1 MSFQMIGLRSGIFAV
16 SACALFACASGPPA
30 SGPPGKNT
38 ATQGMVTRQDLEVVD
53 CLLPGVVRSLG
64 NTSYITQ
71 RRPIRTTSSDC
82 HIRGGEYTAY
92 DRADYKSA
100 LRVWMTAAE
109 AGDADAQNNVG
120 EIYERGLG
128 GTPNF
133 EAAVIWYQK
142 AADQGYAR
150 ALFNLGTLYE
160 QGEGVPKDRLKALNL
175 YRKAWGLPE
184 DNVMYASA
192 AQRENEQLRTEL
204 QKVITE
210 KDQQLELLQKQL
222 RQAEAGARKAAPH
235 APTPALPAPSGAG
248 VGAGSA
254 GGAGNGDSAK
264 EVQALKSWIA
274 KLEAE
279 RRESSGQLSGLAAAT
294 REPQTRAPA
303 VALDPQAQG
312 RLVKGM
318 DFGRYYALIIGN
330 QDYQVLEHLQTP
342 RNDAERAGQILKEK
356 YGFTVQ
362 VVEDANDVAMLR
374 AINDLNKVLQ
384 PNDNLLI
391 YYAGHGTRLKT
402 TGSADVGY
410 WLPINAERPPDDT
423 FWVPNEQI
431 TAHLARLPARR
442 VLVVADSCYAG
453 LLSSDPGVNMFGTE
467 SQFSLDYVKYKLP
480 KRTRLLLASG
490 GDRPVLDTGGQGD
503 SVFARAFLDVL
514 GSNTGILST
523 PALFAQVQARV
534 KAGAARNNF
543 SQVPEFKAIK
553 SAGHELGDFFFI
565 PRGLGS

>member
-1 MSFQMIGLRSGIFAV
+1 
-16 SACALFACASGPPA
+16 
-30 SGPPGKNT
+30 
-38 ATQGMVTRQDLEVVD
+38 MVTRQDLEIVD
-53 CLLPGVVRSLG
+53 CLLPGVVRSIG
-64 NTSYITQ
+64 NTTYVTQ
-71 RRPIRTTSSDC
+71 RRPTRTTASDC

-100 LRVWMTAAE
+100 LRVWMAAAE
-109 AGDADAQNNVG
+109 AGDPDAQNNVG

-128 GTPNF
+128 SQPNY

-142 AADQGYAR
+142 AADQGYSR

-160 QGEGVPKDRLKALNL
+160 QGLGVEQDRLKALNL

-184 DNVMYASA
+184 DSVMYASA
-192 AQRENEQLRTEL
+192 ARHENEKLRAQL
-204 QKVITE
+204 QQAIAE

-222 RQAEAGARKAAPH
+222 KQAEADARRTSTADAGA
-235 APTPALPAPSGAG
+235 
-248 VGAGSA
+248 A
-254 GGAGNGDSAK
+254 GGAGTSAGAGAHGAAGGDDSK
-264 EVQALKSWIA
+264 EIAALRAWITR
-274 KLEAE
+274 LEAE
-279 RRESSGQLSGLAAAT
+279 RRQSSGQLAGIVAQT
-294 REPQTRAPA
+294 REPQALSQTAP
-303 VALDPQAQG
+303 LDPEAQG
-312 RLVKGM
+312 RLLKGL

-330 QDYQVLEHLQTP
+330 QNYQVLEHLQTP
-342 RNDAERAGQILKEK
+342 RNDAERTAQLLKDK
-356 YGFTVQ
+356 YGFQVQ
-362 VVEDANDVAMLR
+362 VIEDANDVAMLR
-374 AINDLNKVLQ
+374 ALNDLNKVLQ

-402 TGSADVGY
+402 GSIDAGY
-410 WLPINAERPPDDT
+410 WLPVNAERPPDDT

-453 LLSSDPGVNMFGTE
+453 LLSNDPGVNMFGTE
-467 SQFSLDYVKYKLP
+467 TQFSLDYVKYKLP

-490 GDRPVLDTGGQGD
+490 GDQPVLDTGGQGD

-514 GSNTGILST
+514 GNNSGILST
-523 PALFAQVQARV
+523 PSLFSQVQERV

-543 SQVPEFKAIK
+543 SQAPEFKAIK

-565 PRGLGS
+565 PKGMGS

>member
-1 MSFQMIGLRSGIFAV
+1 MSRVGIFAA
-16 SACALFACASGPPA
+16 SACALYACASGKPTDSPA
-30 SGPPGKNT
+30 APKDT
-38 ATQGMVTRQDLEVVD
+38 ETQGMVTRQDLEIVD
-53 CLLPGVVRSLG
+53 CLLPGVVRSVG
-64 NTSYITQ
+64 NTTYVTQ
-71 RRPIRTTSSDC
+71 RRPTRTTSAEC

-92 DRADYKSA
+92 DRADSKSA
-100 LRVWMTAAE
+100 LRVWMAAAE
-109 AGDADAQNNVG
+109 AGDPDAQNNVG

-128 GTPNF
+128 GQANF
-133 EAAVIWYQK
+133 EAAVIWYKK
-142 AADQGYAR
+142 AADQGYSR

-160 QGEGVPKDRLKALNL
+160 QGQGVPKDRLQALNL

-184 DNVMYASA
+184 DNVMYTSA
-192 AQRENEQLRTEL
+192 AQHQNDELRAEL
-204 QKVITE
+204 QKVIQE
-210 KDQQLELLQKQL
+210 KDQQLQLLQKQL
-222 RQAEAGARKAAPH
+222 QQAEDQARKRAA
-235 APTPALPAPSGAG
+235 AST
-248 VGAGSA
+248 
-254 GGAGNGDSAK
+254 GNEDSAK
-264 EVQALKSWIA
+264 EVQALRSWIT

-279 RRESSGQLSGLAAAT
+279 RRESSSQLAGLAAPT
-294 REPQTRAPA
+294 REPQARTPA

-342 RNDAERAGQILKEK
+342 RNDAERAGQLLKEK

-374 AINDLNKVLQ
+374 ALNDLNKVLQ

-402 TGSADVGY
+402 GGADAGY
-410 WLPINAERPPDDT
+410 WLPVNAERPPDDT

-467 SQFSLDYVKYKLP
+467 NQFSLDYVKYKLP

-490 GDRPVLDTGGQGD
+490 GDQPVLDTGGQGD

-514 GSNTGILST
+514 GANSGILST
-523 PALFAQVQARV
+523 PSLFAQVQARV
-534 KAGAARNNF
+534 KTGAARNNF
-543 SQVPEFKAIK
+543 TQVPQFKAIK

>member
-1 MSFQMIGLRSGIFAV
+1 
-16 SACALFACASGPPA
+16 
-30 SGPPGKNT
+30 
-38 ATQGMVTRQDLEVVD
+38 MVTRQDLEIVD
-53 CLLPGVVRSLG
+53 CLLPGAVRSLG
-64 NTSYITQ
+64 NTTYLTQ
-71 RRPIRTTSSDC
+71 RRPTRTTASDC

-100 LRVWMTAAE
+100 LRVWMAAAE

-128 GTPNF
+128 AEPNF

-150 ALFNLGTLYE
+150 AQFNLGTLYE
-160 QGEGVPKDRLKALNL
+160 QGQGVPKDRLQALNL

-184 DNVMYASA
+184 DNVLYASA
-192 AQRENEQLRTEL
+192 AQRENEQLRAEL
-204 QKVITE
+204 QKVIAE

-222 RQAEAGARKAAPH
+222 RQAEAEARK
-235 APTPALPAPSGAG
+235 PAHPARPAPSPGP
-248 VGAGSA
+248 GSTA
-254 GGAGNGDSAK
+254 NPAPDGAGNSTQ
-264 EVQALKSWIA
+264 EVQALKTWIA

-279 RRESSGQLSGLAAAT
+279 RRASSGQLSGLAAST
-294 REPQTRAPA
+294 REPQARTPA
-303 VALDPQAQG
+303 VPLDPQAQG
-312 RLVKGM
+312 RLVKGL

-342 RNDAERAGQILKEK
+342 RNDAERAGQVLKEK

-362 VVEDANDVAMLR
+362 VIEDANDVAMLR

-431 TAHLARLPARR
+431 TSHLARLPARR
-442 VLVVADSCYAG
+442 ILVVADSCYAG
-453 LLSSDPGVNMFGTE
+453 LLSGDPGVNMFGTE

-490 GDRPVLDTGGQGD
+490 GDQPVLDTGGQGD

-514 GSNTGILST
+514 GANSGILST
-523 PALFAQVQARV
+523 PALFAQVQERV
-534 KAGAARNNF
+534 KAGAARNHF
-543 SQVPEFKAIK
+543 SQVPQFKAIK

>member
-1 MSFQMIGLRSGIFAV
+1 MSAQVIGSRAGVFAA
-16 SACALFACASGPPA
+16 SACVLCACASSSTA
-30 SGPPGKNT
+30 TSTPGKNT

-64 NTSYITQ
+64 NTTYVTQ
-71 RRPIRTTSSDC
+71 RRPTRTTASEC

-100 LRVWMTAAE
+100 LRVWMAAAE

-128 GTPNF
+128 AEPNF

-160 QGEGVPKDRLKALNL
+160 QGQGVPKDRLKALNL

-192 AQRENEQLRTEL
+192 AQRESAQLRGEL
-204 QKVITE
+204 QKVIAE

-222 RQAEAGARKAAPH
+222 KQAEAAARKQAR
-235 APTPALPAPSGAG
+235 PALPAPSGAG
-248 VGAGSA
+248 GTGST
-254 GGAGNGDSAK
+254 GSTGSTGGDSAK
-264 EVQALKSWIA
+264 EVQALKTWIA

-294 REPQTRAPA
+294 REPQARAPA

-342 RNDAERAGQILKEK
+342 RNDAERAGQVLKEK

-402 TGSADVGY
+402 GSIDAGY
-410 WLPINAERPPDDT
+410 WLPINAERPPNDT

-534 KAGAARNNF
+534 KVGAARNNF

>member
-1 MSFQMIGLRSGIFAV
+1 MAGNTIWSRGGVFGAA
-16 SACALFACASGPPA
+16 ACLLCACASAPPSVNSSA
-30 SGPPGKNT
+30 
-38 ATQGMVTRQDLEVVD
+38 ATQGMVTRQDLEIVD
-53 CLLPGVVRSLG
+53 CLLPGVVRQLG

-71 RRPIRTTSSDC
+71 RRPTRTNAADC
-82 HIRGGEYTAY
+82 RIRGGEYVAY
-92 DRADYKSA
+92 DRSDYKSA
-100 LRVWMTAAE
+100 LRVWMAAAE

-133 EAAVIWYQK
+133 EVAVIWYQK
-142 AADQGYAR
+142 AADQNYSR

-160 QGEGVPKDRLKALNL
+160 QGQGVEKDRLKALNL

-192 AQRENEQLRTEL
+192 AQHENDTLRAEL
-204 QKVITE
+204 QKVIEE
-210 KDQQLELLQKQL
+210 KNQQLDLLQKQL
-222 RQAEAGARKAAPH
+222 QQAEADARKRAA
-235 APTPALPAPSGAG
+235 A
-248 VGAGSA
+248 GAGSD
-254 GGAGNGDSAK
+254 DSAK
-264 EVQALKSWIA
+264 EIQALRTWIA
-274 KLEAE
+274 KLETE
-279 RRESSGQLSGLAAAT
+279 RRASSGQLASLPTQT
-294 REPQTRAPA
+294 REPLARSGVA
-303 VALDPQAQG
+303 ALDPQAQG

-342 RNDAERAGQILKEK
+342 RADAERAGQILRDK

-362 VVEDANDVAMLR
+362 VLEDANDVAMLR
-374 AINDLNKVLQ
+374 ALNDLNKVLQ

-402 TGSADVGY
+402 ANVDAGY
-410 WLPINAERPPDDT
+410 WLPVNAERPPDDT

-453 LLSSDPGVNMFGTE
+453 LLSADPGVNMFGTE
-467 SQFSLDYVKYKLP
+467 TQFSLDYVKYKLP

-490 GDRPVLDTGGQGD
+490 GDQPVLDTGGQGD

-514 GSNTGILST
+514 GSNSGILST
-523 PALFAQVQARV
+523 PALFAQVQERV
-534 KAGAARNNF
+534 KTGAARNHF

>member
-1 MSFQMIGLRSGIFAV
+1 MSGYMDWSHVAAFTV
-16 SACALFACASGPPA
+16 SASLMCACASSPQA
-30 SGPPGKNT
+30 AKTST
-38 ATQGMVTRQDLEVVD
+38 ATQGMVSRQDLEIVD
-53 CLLPGVVRSLG
+53 CLLPGQVRQLG

-71 RRPIRTTSSDC
+71 RRPTRTTAAEC
-82 HIRGGEYTAY
+82 RIRGGEYVAY

-100 LRVWMTAAE
+100 LRVWMAAAE

-128 GTPNF
+128 GAPNY

-142 AADQGYAR
+142 AADQGYSR

-160 QGEGVPKDRLKALNL
+160 QGQGVEKDRLKALNL
-175 YRKAWGLPE
+175 YRRAWGLPE

-192 AQRENEQLRTEL
+192 AQHEQDKLRAQL
-204 QKVITE
+204 QRVITE
-210 KDQQLELLQKQL
+210 KDGQLELLQKQL
-222 RQAEAGARKAAPH
+222 KQAESEARKRAASG
-235 APTPALPAPSGAG
+235 PAAE
-248 VGAGSA
+248 
-254 GGAGNGDSAK
+254 DSSK
-264 EVQALKSWIA
+264 EVQALRVWIT
-274 KLEAE
+274 KLETE
-279 RRESSGQLSGLAAAT
+279 RRESTGQLAALPAQT
-294 REPQTRAPA
+294 REPVARTPA

-342 RNDAERAGQILKEK
+342 RNDTERAAQILRDK

-362 VVEDANDVAMLR
+362 LIEDANDVAMLR
-374 AINDLNKVLQ
+374 ALNDLNKVLQ
-384 PNDNLLI
+384 PNDNVLI

-402 TGSADVGY
+402 ANVDAGY
-410 WLPINAERPPDDT
+410 WLPVNAERPPDDT

-431 TAHLARLPARR
+431 SAHLARLPARR

-453 LLSSDPGVNMFGTE
+453 LLSSDPGVSMFGTE
-467 SQFSLDYVKYKLP
+467 SQFSIDYVKYKLP
-480 KRTRLLLASG
+480 KRSRLLLASG
-490 GDRPVLDTGGQGD
+490 GDQPVLDTGGQGD

-514 GSNTGILST
+514 GSNSGILST
-523 PALFAQVQARV
+523 PALFTQVQERV
-534 KAGAARNNF
+534 KAAAARNHF

-553 SAGHELGDFFFI
+553 SAGHELGDFFFV

>member
-1 MSFQMIGLRSGIFAV
+1 MSADSVRMLVAAALIICIATAGAPAAL
-16 SACALFACASGPPA
+16 SA
-30 SGPPGKNT
+30 KENK
-38 ATQGMVTRQDLEVVD
+38 ATEGMVTRQDLEIVD
-53 CLLPGVVRSLG
+53 CLLPGVVRSIGKTTYL
-64 NTSYITQ
+64 TQ
-71 RRPIRTTSSDC
+71 RRPTRTTAADC

-100 LRVWMTAAE
+100 LKVWMAAAE
-109 AGDADAQNNVG
+109 GGDADAQNNVG

-128 GTPNF
+128 GQPNY

-142 AADQGYAR
+142 AADQGYSR

-160 QGEGVPKDRLKALNL
+160 QGQGVPQDRLKALNL

-184 DNVMYASA
+184 DNVIYASA
-192 AQRENEQLRTEL
+192 AKRENDQLRAELEKTVAEKDEQL
-204 QKVITE
+204 Q
-210 KDQQLELLQKQL
+210 LLQKQL
-222 RQAEAGARKAAPH
+222 QQAESEARKHAA
-235 APTPALPAPSGAG
+235 ANANNANA
-248 VGAGSA
+248 
-254 GGAGNGDSAK
+254 DSAK
-264 EVQALKSWIA
+264 EIQALRIWIA

-279 RRESSGQLSGLAAAT
+279 RRASSGQLAGITAQT
-294 REPQTRAPA
+294 REPIARAPA
-303 VALDPQAQG
+303 LALDPQAQA

-342 RNDAERAGQILKEK
+342 RNDAERAGQVLKDK

-362 VVEDANDVAMLR
+362 IVEDANDVAMLR
-374 AINDLNKVLQ
+374 ALNDLNKVLQ

-402 TGSADVGY
+402 GSIDAGY
-410 WLPINAERPPDDT
+410 WLPVNAERPPDDT

-442 VLVVADSCYAG
+442 ILVVADSCYAG
-453 LLSSDPGVNMFGTE
+453 LLSTDPGVNMFGTE

-514 GSNTGILST
+514 GSNSGILST
-523 PALFAQVQARV
+523 PALFAQVQERV
-534 KAGAARNNF
+534 KTGAARNNF
-543 SQVPEFKAIK
+543 AQTPEFKAIK
-553 SAGHELGDFFFI
+553 AAGHELGDFFFI

>member
-1 MSFQMIGLRSGIFAV
+1 
-16 SACALFACASGPPA
+16 
-30 SGPPGKNT
+30 
-38 ATQGMVTRQDLEVVD
+38 
-53 CLLPGVVRSLG
+53 
-64 NTSYITQ
+64 
-71 RRPIRTTSSDC
+71 
-82 HIRGGEYTAY
+82 
-92 DRADYKSA
+92 
-100 LRVWMTAAE
+100 
-109 AGDADAQNNVG
+109 
-120 EIYERGLG
+120 
-128 GTPNF
+128 
-133 EAAVIWYQK
+133 
-142 AADQGYAR
+142 
-150 ALFNLGTLYE
+150 
-160 QGEGVPKDRLKALNL
+160 LKALNL

-192 AQRENEQLRTEL
+192 AQHQNDELRAEL
-204 QKVITE
+204 QKVILDRE
-210 KDQQLELLQKQL
+210 QQLQLLQKQL
-222 RQAEAGARKAAPH
+222 QQAEEQARKRAA
-235 APTPALPAPSGAG
+235 ASTVDA
-248 VGAGSA
+248 
-254 GGAGNGDSAK
+254 DSAK
-264 EVQALKSWIA
+264 EVQALRAWIA
-274 KLEAE
+274 KLETE
-279 RRESSGQLSGLAAAT
+279 RRESSGQLAGLAAPT
-294 REPQTRAPA
+294 REPQARAPA

-330 QDYQVLEHLQTP
+330 QDYQFLEHLQTP
-342 RNDAERAGQILKEK
+342 RNDAERAGQLLKDK

-402 TGSADVGY
+402 GGNDAGY
-410 WLPINAERPPDDT
+410 WLPVNAERPPDDT

-490 GDRPVLDTGGQGD
+490 GDQPVLDTGGQGD

-514 GSNTGILST
+514 DTNSGILST
-523 PALFAQVQARV
+523 PSLFAQVQARV
-534 KAGAARNNF
+534 KTGAARNNF
-543 SQVPEFKAIK
+543 TQVPQFKAIK

>member
-1 MSFQMIGLRSGIFAV
+1 MPGHKICARAGTFAAAA
-16 SACALFACASGPPA
+16 SLLYACASTPPA
-30 SGPPGKNT
+30 AAPGASKST

-53 CLLPGVVRSLG
+53 CLLPGVVRSIG
-64 NTSYITQ
+64 NATYVTQ
-71 RRPIRTTSSDC
+71 RRPTRTTAADC

-92 DRADYKSA
+92 DRSDYKSA
-100 LRVWMTAAE
+100 LRVWMAAAE

-160 QGEGVPKDRLKALNL
+160 QGQGVEKDRLKALNL

-184 DNVMYASA
+184 DNVMYTSA
-192 AQRENEQLRTEL
+192 ARHENEELRSQL
-204 QKVITE
+204 QKVIAE

-222 RQAEAGARKAAPH
+222 EQAEREARKRAA
-235 APTPALPAPSGAG
+235 ATT
-248 VGAGSA
+248 
-254 GGAGNGDSAK
+254 GNDDSAK
-264 EVQALKSWIA
+264 EVQALRTWIT

-279 RRESSGQLSGLAAAT
+279 RRASAGQLAGLATT
-294 REPQTRAPA
+294 REPQARTPA
-303 VALDPQAQG
+303 AALDPQAQG

-342 RNDAERAGQILKEK
+342 RNDAERAAQVLKDK

-362 VVEDANDVAMLR
+362 VIEDANDVAMLR
-374 AINDLNKVLQ
+374 ALNDLNKVLQ

-402 TGSADVGY
+402 AGIDAGY

-442 VLVVADSCYAG
+442 VLVVADSCYSG

-467 SQFSLDYVKYKLP
+467 RQFSLDYVRYKLP

-490 GDRPVLDTGGQGD
+490 GDQPVLDTGGQGD

-514 GSNTGILST
+514 GNNAGILST
-523 PALFAQVQARV
+523 PALFAQVQERV
-534 KAGAARNNF
+534 KTGAARNHF

-565 PRGLGS
+565 PRGLGT

>member
-1 MSFQMIGLRSGIFAV
+1 MSIRTKWSRVAAMAV
-16 SACALFACASGPPA
+16 SASALFACASGPPA
-30 SGPPGKNT
+30 GSTAKSGAAGQSA
-38 ATQGMVTRQDLEVVD
+38 ATQGMVTRQDLEIVD
-53 CLLPGVVRSLG
+53 CLLPGVVRSIG
-64 NTSYITQ
+64 NTSYVTQ
-71 RRPIRTTSSDC
+71 RRPTRTTASDC

-100 LRVWMTAAE
+100 LRVWLAAAE

-128 GTPNF
+128 GQPNY

-150 ALFNLGTLYE
+150 AMFNLGTLYE
-160 QGEGVPKDRLKALNL
+160 QGQGVEKDRLKALNL
-175 YRKAWGLPE
+175 YRKAWGIPE

-192 AQRENEQLRTEL
+192 AQRENDKLRAEL
-204 QKVITE
+204 QKVIGE

-222 RQAEAGARKAAPH
+222 KQAEADARRKAA
-235 APTPALPAPSGAG
+235 ASTS
-248 VGAGSA
+248 
-254 GGAGNGDSAK
+254 NDDSAK
-264 EVQALKSWIA
+264 EVQALRAWIA

-279 RRESSGQLSGLAAAT
+279 RRESSGQLAALPAQT
-294 REPQTRAPA
+294 REPKAREPV

-312 RLVKGM
+312 RLLKGM

-342 RNDAERAGQILKEK
+342 RNDAERAAQLLKDK

-374 AINDLNKVLQ
+374 ALNDLNKVLQ

-402 TGSADVGY
+402 GSIDAGY

-467 SQFSLDYVKYKLP
+467 NQFSLDYVKYKLP

-490 GDRPVLDTGGQGD
+490 GDQPVLDAGGQGD

-514 GSNTGILST
+514 SSNSGILST
-523 PALFAQVQARV
+523 PGLFAQVQERV
-534 KAGAARNNF
+534 KTGAARNHF
-543 SQVPEFKAIK
+543 TQVPEFKAIK
-553 SAGHELGDFFFI
+553 AAGHELGDFFFI
-565 PRGLGS
+565 PRSLGSS

>member
-1 MSFQMIGLRSGIFAV
+1 MSAQVTVSHVGVFAA
-16 SACALFACASGPPA
+16 SACVLYACASDQPKDSAAG
-30 SGPPGKNT
+30 SKDT
-38 ATQGMVTRQDLEVVD
+38 ATQGMVTRQDLEIVD
-53 CLLPGVVRSLG
+53 CLLPGVVRSVG
-64 NTSYITQ
+64 NTTYVTQ
-71 RRPIRTTSSDC
+71 RRPTRTTSAEC

-92 DRADYKSA
+92 DRSDSKSA
-100 LRVWMTAAE
+100 LRVWMAAAE
-109 AGDADAQNNVG
+109 AGDPDAQNNVA

-128 GTPNF
+128 GQPNF
-133 EAAVIWYQK
+133 EAAVIWYKK
-142 AADQGYAR
+142 AADQGYSR

-160 QGEGVPKDRLKALNL
+160 QGQGVPKDRLQALNL

-192 AQRENEQLRTEL
+192 AQHQNDELRAEL
-204 QKVITE
+204 QKVIQE
-210 KDQQLELLQKQL
+210 KDQQLQLLQKQL
-222 RQAEAGARKAAPH
+222 QQAEDQARKRAA
-235 APTPALPAPSGAG
+235 AST
-248 VGAGSA
+248 
-254 GGAGNGDSAK
+254 GNEDSAK
-264 EVQALKSWIA
+264 EVQALRAWIT

-279 RRESSGQLSGLAAAT
+279 RRESSSQLAGLAAPT
-294 REPQTRAPA
+294 REPQARTPA

-342 RNDAERAGQILKEK
+342 RNDAERAGQLLKEK

-362 VVEDANDVAMLR
+362 VIEDANDVAMLR
-374 AINDLNKVLQ
+374 ALNDLNKVLQ

-402 TGSADVGY
+402 GGADAGY
-410 WLPINAERPPDDT
+410 WLPVNAERPPDDT

-467 SQFSLDYVKYKLP
+467 NQFSLDYVKYKLP

-490 GDRPVLDTGGQGD
+490 GDQPVLDTGGQGD

-514 GSNTGILST
+514 GANSGILST
-523 PALFAQVQARV
+523 PSLFAQVQARV
-534 KAGAARNNF
+534 KTGAARNNF
-543 SQVPEFKAIK
+543 TQVPEFKAIK

>member
-1 MSFQMIGLRSGIFAV
+1 
-16 SACALFACASGPPA
+16 
-30 SGPPGKNT
+30 
-38 ATQGMVTRQDLEVVD
+38 
-53 CLLPGVVRSLG
+53 
-64 NTSYITQ
+64 
-71 RRPIRTTSSDC
+71 
-82 HIRGGEYTAY
+82 
-92 DRADYKSA
+92 
-100 LRVWMTAAE
+100 
-109 AGDADAQNNVG
+109 
-120 EIYERGLG
+120 
-128 GTPNF
+128 
-133 EAAVIWYQK
+133 
-142 AADQGYAR
+142 
-150 ALFNLGTLYE
+150 
-160 QGEGVPKDRLKALNL
+160 
-175 YRKAWGLPE
+175 
-184 DNVMYASA
+184 
-192 AQRENEQLRTEL
+192 
-204 QKVITE
+204 
-210 KDQQLELLQKQL
+210 
-222 RQAEAGARKAAPH
+222 
-235 APTPALPAPSGAG
+235 
-248 VGAGSA
+248 
-254 GGAGNGDSAK
+254 
-264 EVQALKSWIA
+264 
-274 KLEAE
+274 
-279 RRESSGQLSGLAAAT
+279 
-294 REPQTRAPA
+294 
-303 VALDPQAQG
+303 
-312 RLVKGM
+312 M

>member
-1 MSFQMIGLRSGIFAV
+1 MSTARFSGRGLLAV
-16 SACALFACASGPPA
+16 AAAIVFSACASGPAPGSSEKAGA
-30 SGPPGKNT
+30 SGKDA
-38 ATQGMVTRQDLEVVD
+38 ATQGLVTRQDLEIVD
-53 CLLPGVVRSLG
+53 CLLPGVVRSIG
-64 NTSYITQ
+64 NTTYVTQ
-71 RRPIRTTSSDC
+71 RRPTRTTASEC

-100 LRVWMTAAE
+100 LRVWMAAAE
-109 AGDADAQNNVG
+109 AGDPDAQNNVG

-128 GTPNF
+128 TQPNY
-133 EAAVIWYQK
+133 EAAIIWYQK
-142 AADQGYAR
+142 AADQGYSR

-160 QGEGVPKDRLKALNL
+160 QGLGVEQDRLKALNL

-184 DNVMYASA
+184 DSVMYASA
-192 AQRENEQLRTEL
+192 AQHENEKLRAEL
-204 QKVITE
+204 QQAIAE

-222 RQAEAGARKAAPH
+222 RQAEAEAHKAA
-235 APTPALPAPSGAG
+235 SGGGGG
-248 VGAGSA
+248 VA
-254 GGAGNGDSAK
+254 GGSGDSK
-264 EVQALKSWIA
+264 EVAALRAWIT

-279 RRESSGQLSGLAAAT
+279 RRQSSGQLAGIVTQT
-294 REPQTRAPA
+294 REPQAAAQTAP
-303 VALDPQAQG
+303 LDPKAQG
-312 RLVKGM
+312 RLLKGL

-330 QDYQVLEHLQTP
+330 QNYQVLEHLQTP
-342 RNDAERAGQILKEK
+342 RTDAERAAQLLKDK
-356 YGFTVQ
+356 YGFQVQ
-362 VVEDANDVAMLR
+362 VIEDANDVAMLR
-374 AINDLNKVLQ
+374 ALNDLNKVLQ

-402 TGSADVGY
+402 GSIDAGY
-410 WLPINAERPPDDT
+410 WLPVNAERPPDDT

-453 LLSSDPGVNMFGTE
+453 LLSNDPGVNMFGTE
-467 SQFSLDYVKYKLP
+467 TQFSLDYVKYKLP

-490 GDRPVLDTGGQGD
+490 GDQPVLDTGGQGD

-514 GSNTGILST
+514 GNNSGILST
-523 PALFAQVQARV
+523 PSLFSQVQERV

-543 SQVPEFKAIK
+543 SQAPEFKAIK

-565 PRGLGS
+565 PKGTGS

>member
-1 MSFQMIGLRSGIFAV
+1 MMSFQMIGLRSGIFAV

-100 LRVWMTAAE
+100 LRVWITAAE

-222 RQAEAGARKAAPH
+222 RQAEAAARKAAR
-235 APTPALPAPSGAG
+235 PATDG
-248 VGAGSA
+248 A
-254 GGAGNGDSAK
+254 GGAGGGDSAK
-264 EVQALKSWIA
+264 EVQALKTWIA